1 MERQRIE
8 SHRHGFHGDRHIA
21 LYFLKDDTFLYGVMR
36 CVGRIAFPV
45 FAFLIAEGF
54 THTRNR
60 MRYFLTLLGFAA
72 VSELPWHLL
81 NGSDGTHTL
90 MVYAG
95 FGCGGTGGF

>member
-1 MERQRIE
+1 MKVIAMV
-8 SHRHGFHGDRHIA
+8 SMVTDHIA

-81 NGSDGTHTL
+81 NGSDGTPVSYTHLTL
-90 MVYAG
+90 PTTPYV
-95 FGCGGTGGF
+95 

>member
-1 MERQRIE
+1 MKVIAMV
-8 SHRHGFHGDRHIA
+8 SMVTDHIA

-72 VSELPWHLL
+72 VSELP
-81 NGSDGTHTL
+81 
-90 MVYAG
+90 
-95 FGCGGTGGF
+95 